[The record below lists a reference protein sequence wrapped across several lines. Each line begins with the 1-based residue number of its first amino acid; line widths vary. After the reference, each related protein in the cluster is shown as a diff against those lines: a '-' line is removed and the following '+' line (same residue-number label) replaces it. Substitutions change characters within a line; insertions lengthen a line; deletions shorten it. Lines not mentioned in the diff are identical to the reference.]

1 MRVCGLRQYPAA
13 NHNRPLRRLAD
24 RGTIRFSRR
33 EYTAASNVTGAPR
46 NLLYLLR
53 AALLDTDETV
63 VLGAEPFD
71 PRVPLFD
78 RLADRHRLIFHSSWP
93 FWDEDFVPQPA
104 RLDTQRRRWFEFVDG
119 LEVVAPTA
127 ATADALERL
136 GADGNHVPHAVD
148 TEQFHPT
155 AHHGTELADRD
166 RPTVFFA
173 GRLEERKGVK
183 YLLDVAES
191 WHDRPV
197 EFRVAGQGPLA
208 DDVRECGDV
217 TYVGFLDPDR
227 LAAEYA
233 AADVFCLP
241 SYRVPGWEE
250 LFGIVVIEAFACG
263 TPVVS
268 TDCVGPA
275 ELIDDGDSGY
285 VVEQHDRDALADR
298 LDAVLSAPDHRR
310 EMAEHVRSRAT
321 AEFDIEVVAD
331 EWAAVLG
338 V

>member
-13 NHNRPLRRLAD
+13 NHNRPLRRLAE
-24 RGTIRFSRR
+24 RGAIQFSRR

-53 AALLDTDETV
+53 AAFLDTDETV

-71 PRVPLFD
+71 PRVRLFD

-93 FWDEDFVPQPA
+93 FWDGEFVPQPA
-104 RLDTQRRRWFEFVDG
+104 RLDVQRRWWFDFVDG
-119 LEVVAPTA
+119 LEVVAPTS
-127 ATADALERL
+127 ATADALADL
-136 GADGNHVPHAVD
+136 GADAHYVPHAVD

-155 AHHGTELADRD
+155 AHHGTDLANLS

-173 GRLEERKGVK
+173 GRLERRKGIE
-183 YLLDVAES
+183 YLLDVAKS
-191 WHDRPV
+191 WQDRPV
-197 EFRVAGQGPLA
+197 EFRVAGRGPLA
-208 DDVRECGDV
+208 DEVRGCEAV
-217 TYVGFLDPDR
+217 TYVGFLGTER

-233 AADVFCLP
+233 SADVFCLP
-241 SYRVPGWEE
+241 SFRVPGWEE
-250 LFGIVVIEAFACG
+250 LFGIVVIEAFSCG

-285 VVEQHDRDALADR
+285 TVEQHDREALEDR
-298 LDAVLSAPDHRR
+298 LDAVLSAPERR
-310 EMAEHVRSRAT
+310 QQMSEHVRRRAT
-321 AEFDIEVVAD
+321 EEFDIEVVAD
-331 EWAAVLG
+331 RWASVLG